1 MKTIGEFY
9 KEKILSLPE
18 NMRSI
23 REIPYSFLENM
34 EIKKELFGW
43 KIFYTRAGR
52 KSLEVI
58 ECRSKEEARYLG
70 ILIDSGMTEIYV
82 PKDDEYINSILPEM
96 ERIKTKIDE
105 ILNSYLETILD
116 RKIRE
121 QLKYAVF
128 TEIIK

>member
-18 NMRSI
+18 DMRST

-34 EIKKELFGW
+34 KIKKELFGW
-43 KIFYTRAGR
+43 KIFYTRPGR
-52 KSLEVI
+52 KSLKVI
-58 ECRSKEEARYLG
+58 ECRSKEEARYLR
-70 ILIDSGMTEIYV
+70 ILIDSGMMEISV
-82 PKDDEYINSILPEM
+82 PNDDEYIKNILPEL

-105 ILNSYLETILD
+105 ILNHYMQTILN

-128 TEIIK
+128 MEIIK

>member
-9 KEKILSLPE
+9 REKILSLSE
-18 NMRSI
+18 NLLTM
-23 REIPYSFLENM
+23 REIPYSFPENV

-43 KIFYTRAGR
+43 KIFYTRPGR
-52 KSLEVI
+52 KSLEII

-70 ILIDSGMTEIYV
+70 ILIDSGMTEISV
-82 PKDDEYINSILPEM
+82 PKDDEYIKSILPEM
-96 ERIKTKIDE
+96 ERIKAKIDE
-105 ILNSYLETILD
+105 ILNSYLETLLD

-128 TEIIK
+128 MEITK

>member
-9 KEKILSLPE
+9 REKILSLPE
-18 NMRSI
+18 NRRTM

-43 KIFYTRAGR
+43 KIFYTRTGR
-52 KSLEVI
+52 KTLEII
-58 ECRSKEEARYLG
+58 ECRSEEEAKYLG
-70 ILIDSGMTEIYV
+70 ILVDSGMAEIYI
-82 PKDDEYINSILPEM
+82 PNDDEYIKNILPEM

-105 ILNSYLETILD
+105 ILNHYMQTILD

-128 TEIIK
+128 MEITK

>member
-18 NMRSI
+18 NRRTM

-43 KIFYTRAGR
+43 KIFYTRPGR
-52 KSLEVI
+52 KTLEVI

-70 ILIDSGMTEIYV
+70 ILIDSGMTEIYI
-82 PKDDEYINSILPEM
+82 PKDDEYIKNILPEM

-105 ILNSYLETILD
+105 ILNHYMQTILD

-128 TEIIK
+128 MEITK

>member
-9 KEKILSLPE
+9 KEKILSLPG
-18 NMRSI
+18 NMLTLM
-23 REIPYSFLENM
+23 EIPYSFPENM

-43 KIFYTRAGR
+43 KIFYTRPGR

-58 ECRSKEEARYLG
+58 ECRSKEVAHYLG

-82 PKDDEYINSILPEM
+82 PNDDEYIKSILPEL

-105 ILNSYLETILD
+105 ILNHYMQTILN

-121 QLKYAVF
+121 QLKYTVF
-128 TEIIK
+128 MEITK

>member
-9 KEKILSLPE
+9 REKILSLPE
-18 NMRSI
+18 NLLTK

-43 KIFYTRAGR
+43 KIFYTRPGR

-70 ILIDSGMTEIYV
+70 ILIDSGMTEISV
-82 PKDDEYINSILPEM
+82 PKDDEYIKSILPEM

-121 QLKYAVF
+121 QLKYTVF
-128 TEIIK
+128 MEITK

>member
-9 KEKILSLPE
+9 KEKILPLPE
-18 NMRSI
+18 NMRTM
-23 REIPYSFLENM
+23 REIPYSFPENV

-43 KIFYTRAGR
+43 KIFYTRTGR

-58 ECRSKEEARYLG
+58 ECRSKEEAKYLE
-70 ILIDSGMTEIYV
+70 ILIDSGMREIFV
-82 PKDDEYINSILPEM
+82 PNDDEYIKVILPEL
-96 ERIKTKIDE
+96 EKIKTKVDE

-121 QLKYAVF
+121 RLKYEVF
-128 TEIIK
+128 MEITK